1 MQVYHVWQ
9 KNGQQLTWVNGY
21 DHLEEAEA
29 RADLYNHHRFSPA
42 LPIKY
47 VVTGPHDETV
57 EAMPDAQASDLWGVT
72 AGKPP
77 NNTATE
83 QSGHFWEG

>member
-29 RADLYNHHRFSPA
+29 RADLYNHQQIFSSIANQVCSDWPA
-42 LPIKY
+42 R
-47 VVTGPHDETV
+47 
-57 EAMPDAQASDLWGVT
+57 
-72 AGKPP
+72 
-77 NNTATE
+77 
-83 QSGHFWEG
+83 